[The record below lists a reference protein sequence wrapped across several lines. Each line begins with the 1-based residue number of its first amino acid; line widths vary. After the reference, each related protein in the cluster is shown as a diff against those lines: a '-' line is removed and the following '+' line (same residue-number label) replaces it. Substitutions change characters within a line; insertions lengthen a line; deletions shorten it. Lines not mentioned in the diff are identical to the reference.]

1 MYIYILEY
9 PLFVHNEFHVKNHF
23 RIVFYQTKLTFL
35 FSKYLPFNPS
45 IIWDSNV
52 SYCIIICDLTP
63 FLGIFQE
70 YRGVKIQLN
79 TLNYKQNMLRNI
91 THEKTSIK

>member
-1 MYIYILEY
+1 MHIIYLCNVYIYPRVPIIRT
-9 PLFVHNEFHVKNHF
+9 HNKFHVKNHF

-35 FSKYLPFNPS
+35 LSKYLPFNPS

-52 SYCIIICDLTP
+52 SYCIIICYLTP

-70 YRGVKIQLN
+70 YRGVKILLN
-79 TLNYKQNMLRNI
+79 TLY
-91 THEKTSIK
+91 